1 MFYLVTSVFSK
12 LNSSHDLLVNEI
24 SGNSVFTRLVPRSED
39 FFAEKQPPG
48 GVPLLGSLLL
58 GVLFA
63 LANGVHDVV
72 TSTSERR
79 DFVVEGD
86 IQGETEC
93 VGERYFVGQL
103 ET

>member
-1 MFYLVTSVFSK
+1 MFYLVASVLSK
-12 LNSSHDLLVNEI
+12 LDASYDLLVNEI
-24 SGNSVFTRLVPRSED
+24 GCDSVLTRLVPWSED
-39 FFAEKQPPG
+39 FFAEEQPPG
-48 GVPLLGSLLL
+48 CVPLLGTLLL
-58 GVLFA
+58 GVLLA
-63 LANGVHDVV
+63 LADGVHDVV